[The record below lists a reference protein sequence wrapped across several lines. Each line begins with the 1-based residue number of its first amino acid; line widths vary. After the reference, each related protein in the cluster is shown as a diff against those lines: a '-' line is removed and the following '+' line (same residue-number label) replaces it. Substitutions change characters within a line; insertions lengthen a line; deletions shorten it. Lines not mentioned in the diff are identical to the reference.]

1 MTGSLDSLG
10 VEPGT
15 CGTCGVLLT
24 AGMCGP
30 RLEAR
35 WARHANVAQSKQSV
49 LPVPVGLS
57 RSAFSPCD
65 TGWTKLSWQ
74 RFQRR
79 WEMRIPLL
87 CS

>member
-10 VEPGT
+10 VGP
-15 CGTCGVLLT
+15 GTCGVLLT

-57 RSAFSPCD
+57 SSAFSPCD
-65 TGWTKLSWQ
+65 TGCAKLSWQ
-74 RFQRR
+74 RFQYW
-79 WEMRIPLL
+79 WEMRVQPV